1 MLMMIDPV
9 HYALYIFL
17 LSFRF
22 TLLQY
27 LNIRDIILLCGS
39 IWAQSNSFDWQ
50 LHVTFISG
58 CFTLLT
64 DSYYWAFLDF
74 IRGGQNVKIRCISSC
89 NAPKKKAGTDWFLS
103 NWLDFFFWPF
113 KKSTFL
119 ICSLTGREVH
129 SQFPNPL
136 SQRVIHIKSYPPNM
150 HRVL

>member
-1 MLMMIDPV
+1 MMYQRNDIFGTPCTVYDSRMCVQDYGAKCMLMMIDPV

-89 NAPKKKAGTDWFLS
+89 NAPKKHKLGLTL
-103 NWLDFFFWPF
+103 
-113 KKSTFL
+113 TL
-119 ICSLTGREVH
+119 ILMGLHNFR
-129 SQFPNPL
+129 Q
-136 SQRVIHIKSYPPNM
+136 K
-150 HRVL
+150 